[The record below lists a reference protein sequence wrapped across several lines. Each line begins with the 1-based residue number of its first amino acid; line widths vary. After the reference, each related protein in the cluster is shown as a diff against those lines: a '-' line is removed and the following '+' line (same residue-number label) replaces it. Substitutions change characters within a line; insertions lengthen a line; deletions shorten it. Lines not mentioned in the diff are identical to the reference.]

1 MKPAQIGTT
10 QIASGS
16 IFDDREVFEAGEGA
30 ELKAQYT
37 LLTGLQTWLAQ
48 SGLSVAAAAKQLDA
62 TPTQIKFIRRA
73 GIHALELA
81 LLLPMAARAGLKPE
95 VRLGPTNARGCAGS

>member
-1 MKPAQIGTT
+1 MNPGETGTT
-10 QIASGS
+10 HITYGS
-16 IFDDREVFEAGEGA
+16 IFDDREVFEAGDGA
-30 ELKAQYT
+30 ELKAQST

-62 TPTQIKFIRRA
+62 TPTQIKFIRRG

-81 LLLPMAARAGLKPE
+81 LLLRMAARAGLKPE
-95 VRLGPTNARGCAGS
+95 VRLGLLK